1 MESGKLRTI
10 PLRAIADAHAGGT
23 GSEEAAQAAAMPGP
37 ASVVTLSRDQA
48 IPPIV
53 DQAERIVAKYNQL
66 DPDRQ
71 ACITKFVDYLIA
83 KQDTE

>member
-1 MESGKLRTI
+1 MRT
-10 PLRAIADAHAGGT
+10 PEERAAK
-23 GSEEAAQAAAMPGP
+23 EAAQAAAMPGP

-53 DQAERIVAKYNQL
+53 DQAEWIVAKYNQL

>member
-1 MESGKLRTI
+1 
-10 PLRAIADAHAGGT
+10 
-23 GSEEAAQAAAMPGP
+23 
-37 ASVVTLSRDQA
+37 
-48 IPPIV
+48 V